1 MRQPL
6 VQNLTLSHVA
16 VHLGLHQ
23 KLKLSQKLSATADMP
38 SQSIAADAFEAYVGA
53 LWTKDAHQPE
63 VVREWLDALW
73 SPKVFPSL
81 KEIGDA
87 RIAARDAKNGK
98 QAHPDKAESKNA
110 RADAV
115 TARDIHQPAACEYFL
130 SWTRDHFLTKMARLL
145 VPRIPPSD
153 RGQQE
158 PCG

>member
-6 VQNLTLSHVA
+6 IQNLALSHLA
-16 VHLGLHQ
+16 IHLGLHQ
-23 KLKLSQKLSATADMP
+23 NLKLSSDFLAIADIQ
-38 SQSIAADAFEAYVGA
+38 SQSIAAGAFEAYIGA
-53 LWTKDAHQPE
+53 LWTEHAHQPE
-63 VVREWLDALW
+63 VVREWLEALW

-81 KEIGDA
+81 KKIGDA

>member
-73 SPKVFPSL
+73 SPEVFPSL

-98 QAHPDKAESKNA
+98 QSHPDKAGLRHA
-110 RADAV
+110 RADPV
-115 TARDIHQPAACEYFL
+115 GCKGL
-130 SWTRDHFLTKMARLL
+130 
-145 VPRIPPSD
+145 
-153 RGQQE
+153 
-158 PCG
+158 